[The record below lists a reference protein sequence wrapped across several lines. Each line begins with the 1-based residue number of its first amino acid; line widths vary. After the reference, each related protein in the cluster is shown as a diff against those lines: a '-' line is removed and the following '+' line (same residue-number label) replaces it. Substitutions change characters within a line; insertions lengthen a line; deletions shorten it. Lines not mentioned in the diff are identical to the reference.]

1 MATIK
6 KAKKAKKQIRQA
18 KKPEQ
23 IRPLWLLGPEELL
36 DKHTYSR

>member
-6 KAKKAKKQIRQA
+6 KAKKAKKQMRQA

-23 IRPLWLLGPEELL
+23 VRLWLLVQEELP
-36 DKHTYSR
+36 DK